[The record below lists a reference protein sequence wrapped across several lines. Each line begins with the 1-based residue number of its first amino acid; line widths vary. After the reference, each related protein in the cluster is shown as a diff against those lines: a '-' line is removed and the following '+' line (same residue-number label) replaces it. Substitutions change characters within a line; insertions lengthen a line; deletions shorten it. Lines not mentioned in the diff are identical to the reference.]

1 MLRVVG
7 GRPGVRRLVVSYL
20 LAASLRCQARRV
32 AGVTGKT
39 SAQHRR
45 GMNRASAANQAPVA
59 RLVPHPVG
67 MPSQHRVLV
76 PEDQQLSIPR
86 LIPAEHQHRQA
97 E

>member
-1 MLRVVG
+1 MPGQESR
-7 GRPGVRRLVVSYL
+7 GRHGKDFGPAPAWDEPCQRSEPG
-20 LAASLRCQARRV
+20 
-32 AGVTGKT
+32 
-39 SAQHRR
+39 
-45 GMNRASAANQAPVA
+45 PVA

-86 LIPAEHQHRQA
+86 LIPAEHQHSQA